1 MLGGRNEA
9 KKQRGLGNY
18 RATLLRLPI
27 YLIAEDA
34 PTLYGEFDHRTR
46 LVLPSKS
53 SGHQET

>member
-18 RATLLRLPI
+18 RGTLLKLPI